1 MKGNPLFEVVIQP
14 ARLLCFSKSSLKL
27 RKYKIYI
34 NTFGVSII
42 SPINKVFK
50 IQNQQKAYYAANFTY
65 AIALRWFACP

>member
-50 IQNQQKAYYAANFTY
+50 MKFNLKFKINKKL
-65 AIALRWFACP
+65 IMLLILLML